1 MEFSN
6 KNKKKKNN
14 SKNNSSHSSGN
25 NSNIS
30 DENKNSLNNSG
41 NINIEKNTNNNINI
55 ESSNQNKQ
63 PSSSD
68 ASKEKLNQL
77 KNLKY
82 IFPFLNEGQ
91 YPGKNEDKTIKKY
104 SISEYNDIVSSINKN
119 KSPLNKNKYEEDIL
133 EGKVNIIDKVIQKHM
148 PSSNDSKVISIHP
161 GLTSLSLKIDK
172 NFNMMNDIGYRLPNL
187 IELNLQGSEIESI
200 MDIGTSFNKLEKLNV
215 SGCGLTDLSGI
226 ICFQNLKELNASNNK
241 ITDLIDIEMCEELK
255 VIDLSNNLLTDD
267 NNLLFLNSCPNLQKV
282 ILTGNK
288 FSSFNRDLL
297 DKNIQLIIK
306 YIYNN

>member
-1 MEFSN
+1 MQKSI
-6 KNKKKKNN
+6 KTKKKKND
-14 SKNNSSHSSGN
+14 SKNNSSHSSSN
-25 NSNIS
+25 NSHNSNIS
-30 DENKNSLNNSG
+30 NENKNSLNN
-41 NINIEKNTNNNINI
+41 NENNNKEKNINNNINQNI
-55 ESSNQNKQ
+55 QIQENKQQNQN
-63 PSSSD
+63 
-68 ASKEKLNQL
+68 EVKLNQL

-82 IFPFLNEGQ
+82 IFPFLNEGLNQ
-91 YPGKNEDKTIKKY
+91 KDDDKNKNY
-104 SISEYNDIVSSINKN
+104 SISEYNKIVSSINKN
-119 KSPLNKNKYEEDIL
+119 KSLTTTNKYEEGIL
-133 EGKVNIIDKVIQKHM
+133 EGKINIIDKVIQKHM
-148 PSSNDSKVISIHP
+148 PVSNDSKVISIHP
-161 GLTSLSLKIDK
+161 SLTSLSLKIDK

-255 VIDLSNNLLTDD
+255 IIDLSNNLITDE

-288 FSSFNRDLL
+288 LKTFNKEIL
-297 DKNIQLIIK
+297 DKNIQLII
-306 YIYNN
+306 

>member
-1 MEFSN
+1 MKNSN
-6 KNKKKKNN
+6 KTKKQKND
-14 SKNNSSHSSGN
+14 SKNNSSHSSSN

-41 NINIEKNTNNNINI
+41 NPNKDANPNNNTNVGVPNI
-55 ESSNQNKQ
+55 NKQ
-63 PSSSD
+63 PASAD

-82 IFPFLNEGQ
+82 IFPFLNEELNQ
-91 YPGKNEDKTIKKY
+91 KDNKTKNY
-104 SISEYNDIVSSINKN
+104 SISEYNKIVSSINKN
-119 KSPLNKNKYEEDIL
+119 ETSTKINKHEEEIL
-133 EGKVNIIDKVIQKHM
+133 EGKINIIDKVIQKHV

-200 MDIGTSFNKLEKLNV
+200 MEIGTSFNKLEKLNV

-226 ICFQNLKELNASNNK
+226 ICFQSLKELNASNNK

-255 VIDLSNNLLTDD
+255 VIDLSYNLITDE
-267 NNLLFLNSCPNLQKV
+267 NNLLFLNSCPKLQKV

-288 FSSFNRDLL
+288 LKSYNKELL
-297 DKNIQLIIK
+297 DKNIQLII
-306 YIYNN
+306 

>member
-1 MEFSN
+1 MQISN
-6 KNKKKKNN
+6 KPKKKKND
-14 SKNNSSHSSGN
+14 SKNNSSHSSSN
-25 NSNIS
+25 NSNNS

-41 NINIEKNTNNNINI
+41 NANKEKNTNNNINNNPQI
-55 ESSNQNKQ
+55 QKQQNTNE
-63 PSSSD
+63 
-68 ASKEKLNQL
+68 SKEKLNQL

-82 IFPFLNEGQ
+82 IFPFLNEELNQ
-91 YPGKNEDKTIKKY
+91 KDDNNKSENY
-104 SISEYNDIVSSINKN
+104 SISEYNKIVSSINKN
-119 KSPLNKNKYEEDIL
+119 KSPTNTNKYEEEIL
-133 EGKVNIIDKVIQKHM
+133 EGKINIIDKVIQKYM
-148 PSSNDSKVISIHP
+148 PVSNDSKVISIHP

-215 SGCGLTDLSGI
+215 SNCGLTDLSGI
-226 ICFQNLKELNASNNK
+226 ICFQNLRELNAANNK

-255 VIDLSNNLLTDD
+255 IIDLSNNLITDE

-288 FSSFNRDLL
+288 FKSLNRELL
-297 DKNIQLIIK
+297 DKNIQLVI
-306 YIYNN
+306 

>member
-1 MEFSN
+1 MQKSI
-6 KNKKKKNN
+6 KTKKKKND
-14 SKNNSSHSSGN
+14 SKNNSSHSSSN
-25 NSNIS
+25 NSHNSNIS
-30 DENKNSLNNSG
+30 NENKNSLNNSG
-41 NINIEKNTNNNINI
+41 NNNKEKNINNNINQNI
-55 ESSNQNKQ
+55 QIQENKQQNQN
-63 PSSSD
+63 
-68 ASKEKLNQL
+68 EVKLNQL

-82 IFPFLNEGQ
+82 IFPFLNEGLNQ
-91 YPGKNEDKTIKKY
+91 KDDDKNKNY
-104 SISEYNDIVSSINKN
+104 SISEYNKIVSSINKN
-119 KSPLNKNKYEEDIL
+119 KSLTSTNKYEEGIL
-133 EGKVNIIDKVIQKHM
+133 EGKINIIDKVIQKHM
-148 PSSNDSKVISIHP
+148 PVSNDSKVISIHP
-161 GLTSLSLKIDK
+161 SLTSLSLKIDK

-255 VIDLSNNLLTDD
+255 IIDLSNNLITDE

-288 FSSFNRDLL
+288 LKTFNKEIL
-297 DKNIQLIIK
+297 DKNIQLII
-306 YIYNN
+306 

>member
-1 MEFSN
+1 MQISN
-6 KNKKKKNN
+6 KPKKKKND
-14 SKNNSSHSSGN
+14 SKNNSSHSSSN
-25 NSNIS
+25 NSNNS

-41 NINIEKNTNNNINI
+41 NANKEKNTNNNINNNPQI
-55 ESSNQNKQ
+55 QKQQNTNE
-63 PSSSD
+63 
-68 ASKEKLNQL
+68 SKEKLNQL

-82 IFPFLNEGQ
+82 IFPFLNEELNQ
-91 YPGKNEDKTIKKY
+91 KDDNNKSKNY
-104 SISEYNDIVSSINKN
+104 SISEYNKIVSSINKN
-119 KSPLNKNKYEEDIL
+119 KSPTNTNKYEEEIL
-133 EGKVNIIDKVIQKHM
+133 EGKINIIDKVIQKYM
-148 PSSNDSKVISIHP
+148 PVSNDSKVISIHP

-215 SGCGLTDLSGI
+215 SNCGLTDLSGI
-226 ICFQNLKELNASNNK
+226 ICFQNLRELNASNNK

-255 VIDLSNNLLTDD
+255 IIDLSNNLITDE

-288 FSSFNRDLL
+288 FKSLNRELL
-297 DKNIQLIIK
+297 DKNIQLVI
-306 YIYNN
+306 

>member
-1 MEFSN
+1 MQISN
-6 KNKKKKNN
+6 KPKKKKND
-14 SKNNSSHSSGN
+14 SKNNSSHSSSN
-25 NSNIS
+25 NSNNS

-41 NINIEKNTNNNINI
+41 NANKEKNTNNNINNNPQI
-55 ESSNQNKQ
+55 QKQQNTNE
-63 PSSSD
+63 
-68 ASKEKLNQL
+68 SKEKLNQL

-82 IFPFLNEGQ
+82 IFPFLNEELNQ
-91 YPGKNEDKTIKKY
+91 KDDNNKSKNY
-104 SISEYNDIVSSINKN
+104 SISEYNKIVSSINKN
-119 KSPLNKNKYEEDIL
+119 KSPTNTNKYEEEIL
-133 EGKVNIIDKVIQKHM
+133 EGKINIIDKVIQKYM
-148 PSSNDSKVISIHP
+148 PVSNDSKVISIHP

-215 SGCGLTDLSGI
+215 SNCGLTDLSGI
-226 ICFQNLKELNASNNK
+226 ICFQNLRELNAANNK

-255 VIDLSNNLLTDD
+255 IIDLSNNLITDE

-288 FSSFNRDLL
+288 FKSLNRELL
-297 DKNIQLIIK
+297 DKNIQLVI
-306 YIYNN
+306 

>member
-1 MEFSN
+1 MQKSI
-6 KNKKKKNN
+6 KTKIKKND
-14 SKNNSSHSSGN
+14 SKNNSSHSSSN
-25 NSNIS
+25 NSHNSNIS

-41 NINIEKNTNNNINI
+41 NNNKEKNINNNINQNI
-55 ESSNQNKQ
+55 QIQENKQQNQN
-63 PSSSD
+63 
-68 ASKEKLNQL
+68 EIKLNQL

-82 IFPFLNEGQ
+82 IFPFLNEGLNQ
-91 YPGKNEDKTIKKY
+91 KDDDKNKNY
-104 SISEYNDIVSSINKN
+104 SISEYNKIVSSINKN
-119 KSPLNKNKYEEDIL
+119 KSLTTTNKYEEGIL
-133 EGKVNIIDKVIQKHM
+133 EGKINIIDKVIQKHM
-148 PSSNDSKVISIHP
+148 PVSNDSKVISIHP

-255 VIDLSNNLLTDD
+255 IIDLSNNLITDE

-288 FSSFNRDLL
+288 LKTFNKEIL
-297 DKNIQLIIK
+297 DKNIQLII
-306 YIYNN
+306 

>member
-41 NINIEKNTNNNINI
+41 NINKEKSTNNNINI
-55 ESSNQNKQ
+55 ESSNQNKL

-255 VIDLSNNLLTDD
+255 VIDLSNYLFADD

-297 DKNIQLIIK
+297 DKNIQLVI
-306 YIYNN
+306 